1 MFMIVV
7 VILGVVILK
16 DMIVDQLP
24 DFVLEKLNKRCQP
37 KSV

>member
-1 MFMIVV
+1 MFLIVV
-7 VILGVVILK
+7 IFLGTIVLK
-16 DMIVDQLP
+16 DIIVDQLP

>member
-1 MFMIVV
+1 MFLIV
-7 VILGVVILK
+7 IAFLGIVILK

-24 DFVLEKLNKRCQP
+24 DYILHKLNKTCQF